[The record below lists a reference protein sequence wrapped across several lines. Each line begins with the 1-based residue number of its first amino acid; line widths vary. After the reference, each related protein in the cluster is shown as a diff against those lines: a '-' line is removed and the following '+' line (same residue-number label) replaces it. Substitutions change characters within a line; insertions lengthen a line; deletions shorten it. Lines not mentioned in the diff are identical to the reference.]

1 MNCPKC
7 ATPNA
12 DGVKFCAN
20 CGAAITP
27 ASAPPPPGGAA
38 QGPGIPQFAKNII
51 TPGLIARVKAIILT
65 PAKEWLAIDAEA
77 SSPRAIYIQYVA
89 PLAAIGALAGFIG
102 RSIVGVSIPFLG
114 TYRTPFLSGL
124 VMAVVMYALTLLSVF
139 ILALLI
145 DALAPTFG
153 GEKNSLRALKVSAY
167 SYTPA
172 WIAAVFQIIPSLG
185 FIAVLAGLYGLYLL
199 YLGLPVLMRS
209 PKDKAIAYTAV
220 LCLCAIVL
228 YVIIGMISARVIGG
242 AMMGSFGPSAA
253 LSESG
258 GGSSTG
264 GAAAVLS
271 SLFGGK
277 TDADRQRVNDS
288 LQALT
293 KMGQQADQAEKAA
306 RASGGNPGT
315 AGAKAV
321 DLGAALGAI
330 GTVVSGGNKTKP
342 VDFHA
347 LKAMLPDSLPGMKR
361 DDASAESNEAMGI
374 AAANATGHYSDGN
387 GKSVSVEITDMGS
400 LSGLAALA
408 SKFDPNLEKETDTGY
423 ERTRHENGQ
432 LVHEQYDNRGKSG
445 QVDIIVGNRFSVS
458 VKGNG
463 VDMDFLTNTLKQVDF
478 QKLASLGAGK

>member
-1 MNCPKC
+1 M
-7 ATPNA
+7 
-12 DGVKFCAN
+12 
-20 CGAAITP
+20 TP

-38 QGPGIPQFAKNII
+38 HGPGIPQFAKNII

-65 PAKEWLAIDAEA
+65 PAKEWLAIDAET
-77 SSPRAIYIQYVA
+77 SSQRAIYIQYVA
-89 PLAAIGALAGFIG
+89 PLAAIGAIAGFIG

-114 TYRTPFLSGL
+114 TYRTPFVSGL
-124 VMAVVMYALTLLSVF
+124 VMAIVMYALTLLSVF
-139 ILALLI
+139 ILALLV

-185 FIAVLAGLYGLYLL
+185 IIGLLAGLYGIYLL
-199 YLGLPVLMRS
+199 YLGLPVLMRG

-228 YVIIGMISARVIGG
+228 YAIIGMVSARVIGG
-242 AMMGSFGPSAA
+242 AMLGSYGPGAA
-253 LSESG
+253 LSEP
-258 GGSSTG
+258 GGSASTG
-264 GAAAVLS
+264 GAAAMLS

-277 TDADRQRVNDS
+277 SDADRQRVNDS
-288 LQALT
+288 LQALA

-306 RASGGNPGT
+306 RANGGNPDA

-330 GTVVSGGNKTKP
+330 GTVVTGGNKTKP
-342 VDFHA
+342 VDFHT

-361 DDASAESNEAMGI
+361 DEASAESNEAMGI
-374 AAANATGHYSDGN
+374 SAAKATGRYSDGN
-387 GKSVSVEITDMGS
+387 GNSVTVEITDLGS
-400 LSGLAALA
+400 LSGLAGLA

-423 ERTRHENGQ
+423 ERTTHVNGQ
-432 LVHEQYDNRGKSG
+432 LVHEQYDNREKSG
-445 QVDIIVGNRFSVS
+445 QVDIIAGNRFSVT
-458 VKGNG
+458 VRGNG

-478 QKLASLGAGK
+478 EKLASLGAG

>member
-7 ATPNA
+7 GTPNG
-12 DGVKFCAN
+12 DGAKFCAS
-20 CGAAITP
+20 CGAAMTP
-27 ASAPPPPGGAA
+27 SAASPPPGGAA
-38 QGPGIPQFAKNII
+38 HGSGIPDFAKNIV
-51 TPGLIARVKAIILT
+51 TPGLIARVKNIILT
-65 PAKEWLAIDAEA
+65 PAKEWLAIEAEA
-77 SSPRAIYIQYVA
+77 SSPRAIYLQYVA
-89 PLAAIGALAGFIG
+89 PLAAIGVIAGFIG

-114 TYRTPFLSGL
+114 TYRTPLVSGL
-124 VMAVVMYALTLLSVF
+124 VMAAVMYALTFLGVF
-139 ILALLI
+139 IIAFI
-145 DALAPTFG
+145 ADALAPTFG
-153 GEKNSLRALKVSAY
+153 GQKDSLRALKVSAY

-185 FIAVLAGLYGLYLL
+185 IIGVLGGLYGIYLL

-228 YVIIGMISARVIGG
+228 YVVIGVISARVIGG
-242 AMMGSFGPSAA
+242 TMLGSFGQSAA
-253 LSESG
+253 LSGSG
-258 GGSSTG
+258 DSSSTG

-277 TDADRQRVNDS
+277 TDADRQRVDNS
-288 LQALT
+288 LQALA

-306 RASGGNPGT
+306 RASGGNPDA

-321 DLGAALGAI
+321 DIGTALGAI
-330 GTVVSGGNKTKP
+330 GTVVTGGDKTKP

-347 LKAMLPDSLPGMKR
+347 LKALLPASLPGMKR
-361 DDASAESNEAMGI
+361 DDASGESNQAMGI

-387 GKSVSVEITDMGS
+387 GKSVTVEITDMGS
-400 LSGLAALA
+400 LSGLAGLA

-423 ERTRHENGQ
+423 ERTTHVNGQ
-432 LVHEQYDNRGKSG
+432 LIHEQYDNRYKSG
-445 QVDIIVGNRFSVS
+445 QVDIIAGNRFSVT
-458 VKGNG
+458 VRGNG

-478 QKLASLGAGK
+478 QNLASLGAGK